1 MNANTYYLNILYH
14 RGNIC
19 NNLAQYLK
27 ADNGSGYLRCLKL
40 CYRQNAF
47 VNNIKAYPLYPTE
60 FKTTICGLLDL
71 ENLSTEKIVA
81 FISALSSLEKDKIN
95 SFLLRKKEFEH
106 NVLVKNYDS
115 ASKVLKQVRE
125 QFGISLWLIDC
136 VSILYSLNQEV
147 VDSEQEFD
155 DLKNN
160 SYFSIFAL
168 KNRVSVRHDY
178 YLKQMETLFRN
189 VRIGKKFETF
199 LKYVLAISVPKTDF
213 EWKDIFAFSLDLS
226 LIDMYLCTADFLNEV
241 FTTQNQIKPL
251 YQICKEYLYDIN
263 DFTIN
268 IPNKQDD
275 DLGKEYIKSFNESKY
290 STVINNFYSIDNTNY
305 DSISLYILT
314 SISYLLIGEHPE
326 SSESVIYCM
335 IVELMFT
342 VLKRNEQEAI
352 NAIYRLAAIAR
363 LLRTFAFHKGI
374 SVFLRLVANF
384 DLGYDIEQLYSTS
397 IDNTFKSYIDNSN
410 NLSIMPFASKIK
422 NYDYDIIS
430 NYLKQYNSQNIPGY
444 NEISQIY
451 FKECFVSLCL
461 ERLYNANIEKA
472 TNLLVNSFIENKL
485 LVYTVEVKPI
495 IEYISKKYKDKK
507 HLSLDEICYVF
518 IDSNMEGI
526 MDDCFLDLFD
536 EFFEQYPIDIINQIN
551 TNDEIKY
558 YFLYE
563 ICKIKRLTTIYLLF
577 SSTEEAEKYRIRILE
592 HLIEQQAYEKKIL
605 MDEIE
610 DITKRRM
617 LRKKLKRINECKL
630 IINEDSLRKSCFDI
644 INEQVD
650 LFNNTI
656 PVMIRI
662 ESENQPDQFV
672 KLIDRQVDI
681 LKNIYGIYCKEFCFG
696 NSGLDISLSTRV
708 RHGTLTNQVLKAFSD
723 NDMVVNGHGKNDF
736 FNKYILSGELD
747 NNVTDLLSRFNSSIN
762 KILDY
767 FVKNTLKVF
776 VDTPIEGAVFDYRY
790 DLTDILRLFEIVI
803 VKQRISA
810 DEAIEI
816 LNNYLIEK
824 TNEYLAFIRREKI
837 KELENNLINELDG
850 LINSIKNYCDDTN
863 TQKDIE
869 RKIITCKTDVQTELK
884 RIANWFVLSDYNDWE
899 SFSFGELIETCA
911 EIDKNLFTGFE
922 MVDVSVND
930 DVKIKIKGNY
940 FAELVDIVL
949 IIFNN
954 AIVHSNYMNNLKKLT
969 INCDFKEDTNSFYLL
984 FSNNIDESINVAK
997 LDDTIERI
1005 NLDYENKKYRELNVR
1020 QEGGM
1025 GLYKIMHIMDS
1036 NNQLN
1041 RMFYINSNEN
1051 IFRIEL
1057 HFSKVISE

>member
-1 MNANTYYLNILYH
+1 
-14 RGNIC
+14 
-19 NNLAQYLK
+19 
-27 ADNGSGYLRCLKL
+27 
-40 CYRQNAF
+40 
-47 VNNIKAYPLYPTE
+47 
-60 FKTTICGLLDL
+60 
-71 ENLSTEKIVA
+71 
-81 FISALSSLEKDKIN
+81 
-95 SFLLRKKEFEH
+95 
-106 NVLVKNYDS
+106 
-115 ASKVLKQVRE
+115 
-125 QFGISLWLIDC
+125 
-136 VSILYSLNQEV
+136 
-147 VDSEQEFD
+147 
-155 DLKNN
+155 
-160 SYFSIFAL
+160 
-168 KNRVSVRHDY
+168 
-178 YLKQMETLFRN
+178 
-189 VRIGKKFETF
+189 
-199 LKYVLAISVPKTDF
+199 
-213 EWKDIFAFSLDLS
+213 
-226 LIDMYLCTADFLNEV
+226 MYLCTADFLNEV

-275 DLGKEYIKSFNESKY
+275 DLGKEYIESFNESNY

-326 SSESVIYCM
+326 PSESVIYCM

-384 DLGYDIEQLYSTS
+384 DLGCDIEQLYSTS

-422 NYDYDIIS
+422 NYDYDVIS

-461 ERLYNANIEKA
+461 ERLYNANIEEA

-592 HLIEQQAYEKKIL
+592 HLIEQKAYEKKIL

-803 VKQRISA
+803 FKQRISA

-984 FSNNIDESINVAK
+984 FSNNIDESINAAK

-1041 RMFYINSNEN
+1041 SMFYINRNEN